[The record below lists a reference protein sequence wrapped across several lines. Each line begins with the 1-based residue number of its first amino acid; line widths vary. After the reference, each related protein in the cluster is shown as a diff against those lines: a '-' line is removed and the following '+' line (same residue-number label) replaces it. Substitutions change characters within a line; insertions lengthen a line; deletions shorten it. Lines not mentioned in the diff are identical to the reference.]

1 MICTRIRSWVIFS
14 LTHKNYNFLDC
25 YWFKKLL
32 FSTSYLHVVI
42 GQFNEPITLNNSI
55 LNQPIIIISNKHNF
69 QSDIKQCTLPLSVF
83 LIQNFP
89 PFYNMKL
96 CAGARFVYHEYDYK
110 PSWTTRSLLRPR
122 VKSDELLSNGIKIP
136 LLISLLDFSLS
147 QPFMSLTEKVL
158 TTNSG
163 ASLYC
168 TIMSDY
174 KRVSCNAFVKRRNY
188 NIHHIV
194 DCPKTK
200 VN

>member
-1 MICTRIRSWVIFS
+1 
-14 LTHKNYNFLDC
+14 
-25 YWFKKLL
+25 
-32 FSTSYLHVVI
+32 
-42 GQFNEPITLNNSI
+42 
-55 LNQPIIIISNKHNF
+55 
-69 QSDIKQCTLPLSVF
+69 
-83 LIQNFP
+83 
-89 PFYNMKL
+89 MKF

-122 VKSDELLSNGIKIP
+122 VKSDGLLSNGIKIP

-174 KRVSCNAFVKRRNY
+174 KRVSRNAFVKRRNY